1 MLELIMRI
9 TMEQKHLVSEK
20 LRPIYNIFSHEA
32 FMMKV
37 FSKIKV
43 LSKIKAKL
51 NFKASGSVS
60 ELQWGI
66 NDRPMKVVCFQRSGK
81 DFGPTLSV
89 TKLEIAR

>member
-1 MLELIMRI
+1 
-9 TMEQKHLVSEK
+9 MEQKHLVSEK

-37 FSKIKV
+37 FSN
-43 LSKIKAKL
+43 LSKIKAKF
-51 NFKASGSVS
+51 NFKACGSVT

-66 NDRPMKVVCFQRSGK
+66 NGRPTKVVCFQRSGQ
-81 DFGPTLSV
+81 DFGQTLSV

>member
-1 MLELIMRI
+1 
-9 TMEQKHLVSEK
+9 MEQKHLVSEK

-37 FSKIKV
+37 FSNLRQLKV

-51 NFKASGSVS
+51 NFKACGSVT

-66 NDRPMKVVCFQRSGK
+66 NDRPMKVVCFQRSGQ
-81 DFGPTLSV
+81 DFGQTLSV
-89 TKLEIAR
+89 TKLEIAG